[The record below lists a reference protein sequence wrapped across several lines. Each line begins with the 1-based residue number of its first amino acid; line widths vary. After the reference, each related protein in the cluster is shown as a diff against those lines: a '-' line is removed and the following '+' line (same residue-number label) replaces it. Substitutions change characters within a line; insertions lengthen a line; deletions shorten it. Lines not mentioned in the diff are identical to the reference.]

1 MMKEIEEL
9 AELDELSKELS
20 KAIGG
25 DDWPSIRQYVYSKDR
40 SAIASLTPI
49 ISKCAAQGSIS
60 AQVILDEAASYL
72 ADLARRMERR
82 VKSQNMPI
90 AFGGGIATASLGIGK
105 VLEEKLG
112 RKIAVN
118 SHDHSLTAA
127 KLGLN

>member
-1 MMKEIEEL
+1 
-9 AELDELSKELS
+9 
-20 KAIGG
+20 
-25 DDWPSIRQYVYSKDR
+25 
-40 SAIASLTPI
+40 
-49 ISKCAAQGSIS
+49 
-60 AQVILDEAASYL
+60 VILDEAASHL

-118 SHDHSLTAA
+118 SNDHSLTAA

>member
-1 MMKEIEEL
+1 
-9 AELDELSKELS
+9 
-20 KAIGG
+20 
-25 DDWPSIRQYVYSKDR
+25 
-40 SAIASLTPI
+40 
-49 ISKCAAQGSIS
+49 
-60 AQVILDEAASYL
+60 VILDEAASYL

-112 RKIAVN
+112 RNIVVN